1 MAECTECGKQMGF
14 QDKMHTLSN
23 GGKCQ
28 DCTRKSIDARYEK
41 QQQEYKR
48 QQQEAADEKQD
59 LEVTQIAAQE
69 LKNFGNSVAGMKVI
83 DAIMLTTE
91 TVPNLNIKSRVGI
104 IMADADCSF
113 TVQMVENNN
122 ALQSKLR
129 SEAHSIGANAV
140 VGITFNMIETY
151 SATLGVS
158 KVNTFKLIAYGT
170 AVVIED

>member
-1 MAECTECGKQMGF
+1 MAECVECGTKISWLYALC
-14 QDKMHTLSN
+14 DRCH
-23 GGKCQ
+23 
-28 DCTRKSIDARYEK
+28 DANVANNSSAKPTDDPEQQRLDAAEQK
-41 QQQEYKR
+41 LAQQE
-48 QQQEAADEKQD
+48 
-59 LEVTQIAAQE
+59 L
-69 LKNFGNSVAGMKVI
+69 
-83 DAIMLTTE
+83 DAIILTTE
-91 TVPNLNIKSRVGI
+91 TAPNLNIKSRVGI

-113 TVQMVENNN
+113 TVKMVENNN

-170 AVVIED
+170 AVIIEDEEDAL